1 MGASPGTSANVWV
14 YDGVDC
20 ETGAPSGAGATT
32 SLFATTN
39 LVTTPTMDV
48 LNKLQKQ
55 FEDQMAVK
63 AEIEEELRD
72 TNQADASSLTTN
84 LVATPTEAEATGCRA
99 GAKTGNAG
107 TGSMDVYGTE
117 DNYWCKVSPAKEK
130 LQKLKAGVGRGS
142 WCGWKAT
149 YAAGKYTCG
158 TCLEVTC
165 GGNVGHAI
173 SVDSNDYDANQ
184 FMDVHNNDG
193 SGFWHK
199 VCPDVSPPDICACSW
214 KVVADSNCYDA

>member
-1 MGASPGTSANVWV
+1 
-14 YDGVDC
+14 
-20 ETGAPSGAGATT
+20 
-32 SLFATTN
+32 
-39 LVTTPTMDV
+39 
-48 LNKLQKQ
+48 
-55 FEDQMAVK
+55 
-63 AEIEEELRD
+63 
-72 TNQADASSLTTN
+72 
-84 LVATPTEAEATGCRA
+84 
-99 GAKTGNAG
+99 
-107 TGSMDVYGTE
+107 MDVYGTE
-117 DNYWCKVSPAKEK
+117 DSYWCTVSPAKEK
-130 LQKLKAGVGRGS
+130 LPTLKTGVGRGS

-193 SGFWHK
+193 SGFWDK
-199 VCPDVSPPDICACSW
+199 VCPTVSPPDICECSW

>member
-1 MGASPGTSANVWV
+1 MSVNEKLDVEEAGGYGSI
-14 YDGVDC
+14 
-20 ETGAPSGAGATT
+20 APEPENDAVAYGMA
-32 SLFATTN
+32 LFKEA
-39 LVTTPTMDV
+39 
-48 LNKLQKQ
+48 
-55 FEDQMAVK
+55 
-63 AEIEEELRD
+63 RD
-72 TNQADASSLTTN
+72 SNQADASSLTTN
-84 LVATPTEAEATGCRA
+84 LAATPAEATGCRA
-99 GAKTGNAG
+99 GAKTGNTG
-107 TGSMDVYGTE
+107 TGSMDVYGTK
-117 DNYWCKVSPAKEK
+117 DNYWCTVSPAKEK
-130 LQKLKAGVGRGS
+130 LRKIKTGVGRGS

-193 SGFWHK
+193 SGFWDK
-199 VCPDVSPPDICACSW
+199 VCPTVSPPDICDCSW

>member
-1 MGASPGTSANVWV
+1 MSVNEKLKDAEAGGYGSIASEPENDAVAYVKRHTIALGALSVLAF
-14 YDGVDC
+14 
-20 ETGAPSGAGATT
+20 GAAAV
-32 SLFATTN
+32 A
-39 LVTTPTMDV
+39 LVTGPPP
-48 LNKLQKQ
+48 LAL
-55 FEDQMAVK
+55 
-63 AEIEEELRD
+63 
-72 TNQADASSLTTN
+72 ASGGY
-84 LVATPTEAEATGCRA
+84 LVG
-99 GAKTGNAG
+99 GMLNAG

-214 KVVADSNCYDA
+214 KVVAESNCYDA